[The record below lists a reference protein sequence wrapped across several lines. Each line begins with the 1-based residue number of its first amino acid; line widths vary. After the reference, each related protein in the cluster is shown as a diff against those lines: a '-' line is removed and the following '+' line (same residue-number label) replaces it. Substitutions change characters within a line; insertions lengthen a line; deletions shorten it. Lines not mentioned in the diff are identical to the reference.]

1 MSARKLFRGSA
12 IGILVGLILQAHA
25 VWGDP
30 CREAKLLFNQ
40 SLKVRSVAQE
50 LRLLKKAQRLCK
62 DPAVLGPI
70 LNNIGNIY
78 EEQGRLSKAFWY
90 YKRAISIKPDQA
102 ITYFGAAGIY
112 LKLGDAYSAYLVYQ
126 RGLKYDS
133 ANEMAR
139 AAARAREQY
148 QREIMVY
155 FPFDSARLTQ
165 SARRRLDLFLKGLNG
180 HRPIGR
186 DSDLSCNCVIQVA
199 GYTCDLGP
207 RAYNKALA
215 LRRAKA
221 VIAYMKPRLR
231 GRHVSFKAVS
241 FGEEMP
247 LIDARDR
254 IARRLNRR
262 AKISLK
268 RTAPTELNPKS
279 EIFSTSERD

>member
-139 AAARAREQY
+139 AAARAKEQY
-148 QREIMVY
+148 QREMMLY
-155 FPFDSARLTQ
+155 FPFDSERLTP
-165 SARRRLDLFLKGLNG
+165 SARRRLDLFLKGLNEQESSN
-180 HRPIGR
+180 HF
-186 DSDLSCNCVIQVA
+186 VILVS

-231 GRHVSFKAVS
+231 GSHVSFKAVS

-247 LIDARDR
+247 LIDSRDR